1 VAHTVGI
8 VSSRSFGVA
17 LGLVVL
23 AAAMPLAVRAQER
36 DEAKRSGVLRAR
48 LLAYGAAT
56 GDFVGRVRISG
67 RRRLYIECRG
77 HGSPTVIL
85 EAGGGQNSRVWL
97 AHKPGLPAVLPA
109 IARFTRVCSYDRPGG
124 LFAGG
129 YGQPKSVSRS
139 DPVAMPRTVRDM
151 VLDLHALL
159 RKVGA
164 MRAAGVRGP
173 YVLAGHSFG
182 GMVGRLYATTYPRE
196 VAGLVEIDAQNE
208 WFAEAYKRL
217 LTPEQY
223 ANVAVYFPPY
233 APGFPGYSHY
243 ERPNLDASAAEMRQA
258 QADTPLR
265 PMPLVVLSHS
275 PADPNPFG
283 FPPGIPIN
291 AMNQAFNASQAKL
304 VALVPGARHVIAR
317 RSGHDIQLDQPKLV
331 IDAIR
336 SVVVHVRA
344 HPMR

>member
-1 VAHTVGI
+1 M
-8 VSSRSFGVA
+8 
-17 LGLVVL
+17 L
-23 AAAMPLAVRAQER
+23 LAVCAHGPRA
-36 DEAKRSGVLRAR
+36 ATTVNGAR
-48 LLAYGAAT
+48 LVASRT
-56 GDFVGRVRISG
+56 VRSDFAGRVRISG
-67 RRRLYIECRG
+67 KRRVYIECRG
-77 HGSPTVIL
+77 RGSPTVIL

-97 AHKPGLPAVLPA
+97 AHKPGLPSVLPA

-129 YGQPKSVSRS
+129 DGQPKSVSRS

-159 RKVGA
+159 RKVGTL
-164 MRAAGVRGP
+164 RAAGVRAP

-182 GMVGRLYATTYPRE
+182 GMVARLYATTYPRE
-196 VAGLVEIDAQNE
+196 VAGLVQIDAQSE

-223 ANVAVYFPPY
+223 GSVAVFFPPY

-243 ERPNLDASAAEMRQA
+243 ERPDIDASAAEMRQA

-275 PADPNPFG
+275 PTDANPFG
-283 FPPGIPIN
+283 FPPGFPIA
-291 AMNQAFNASQAKL
+291 AMNQAFNESQAKL
-304 VALVPGARHVIAR
+304 AALVPGARHVIAR
-317 RSGHDIQLDQPKLV
+317 RSGHDIELDQPNLV

-336 SVVVHVRA
+336 SVVAQVRA
-344 HPMR
+344 HPGRSG